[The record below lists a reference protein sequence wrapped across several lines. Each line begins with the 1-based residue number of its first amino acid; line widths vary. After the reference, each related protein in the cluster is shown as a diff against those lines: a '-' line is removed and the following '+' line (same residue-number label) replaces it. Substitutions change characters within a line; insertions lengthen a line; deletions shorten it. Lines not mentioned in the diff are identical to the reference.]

1 MTTCRNCLVFGIML
15 LGTLG
20 GVASIVLICLGETK
34 IGGIMT
40 LSLIPAV
47 IGCLEWRCRET
58 SRTTRGYGSSRLKA
72 RGAERNPPHRNKGS
86 LRDLSSQTGNPKGGN
101 TSLAVAEA
109 LPTSDEVRINI
120 APDSPG
126 SK

>member
-1 MTTCRNCLVFGIML
+1 MPESYTCRNRVIFVTMI

-20 GVASIVLICLGETK
+20 GVASIVLIVLGETK

-40 LSLIPAV
+40 LCWIPATV
-47 IGCLEWRCRET
+47 GCLEWRCRERGNRGSMRGLSSVVT
-58 SRTTRGYGSSRLKA
+58 GEPKSRDGGSSL
-72 RGAERNPPHRNKGS
+72 
-86 LRDLSSQTGNPKGGN
+86 T
-101 TSLAVAEA
+101 VAEA
-109 LPTSDEVRINI
+109 LPVSSDIRINI

>member
-1 MTTCRNCLVFGIML
+1 MTTCRNRLVFGIMI

-20 GVASIVLICLGETK
+20 GVASIVLIVLGQTK

-40 LSLIPAV
+40 LSLIPAT
-47 IGCLEWRCRET
+47 IGCLEWRCRD
-58 SRTTRGYGSSRLKA
+58 RPLRGLSSMVTGKPKTGSSL
-72 RGAERNPPHRNKGS
+72 
-86 LRDLSSQTGNPKGGN
+86 T
-101 TSLAVAEA
+101 VAET
-109 LPTSDEVRINI
+109 LPVPTDIRINI